1 MVIYA
6 NEAET
11 KEIKHMI
18 LSNPNH
24 CIPDSHAH
32 LNCSKELCFEIS
44 KARERQLKYF
54 WITIPF
60 ANIRSFSTNLP
71 SIFVGCSVLSIFY
84 YPVFMIS
91 DKRHPGKFSRENLI
105 IIVRLLMSA
114 PCP

>member
-24 CIPDSHAH
+24 CIPDSH

-71 SIFVGCSVLSIFY
+71 SIFGGCSVLLIFY

-105 IIVRLLMSA
+105 IIVQWNPALRT
-114 PCP
+114 PR